1 MGIERL
7 LWTEDATGLAGLVKS
22 GEVDPAELVDAAITR
37 AERVNP
43 EINAIAERLYDRARQ
58 KARSADRAKPLAGVP
73 FAIKDLG
80 IAINGVPVHSG
91 SRVAAF
97 VPDYDSVLTARYLAA
112 GLIPVVTST
121 SPEHGVRLVT
131 ESAAFGATR
140 NPWNTDHTSGGSSGG
155 SAALVAAGIVPAAH
169 ASDGGGSIRVPS
181 ATAGLVGMKVSR
193 GRVPLT
199 PVASEIVTPTRLT
212 V

>member
-58 KARSADRAKPLAGVP
+58 KARSTDRSKPLAGVP

-97 VPDYDSVLTARYLAA
+97 VPDYDSVLTARYFAA
-112 GLIPVVTST
+112 GLIPVVTISL
-121 SPEHGVRLVT
+121 SLMRF
-131 ESAAFGATR
+131 SM
-140 NPWNTDHTSGGSSGG
+140 
-155 SAALVAAGIVPAAH
+155 VAASPSIDRRAAVTKPF
-169 ASDGGGSIRVPS
+169 SS
-181 ATAGLVGMKVSR
+181 ALS
-193 GRVPLT
+193 
-199 PVASEIVTPTRLT
+199 
-212 V
+212 